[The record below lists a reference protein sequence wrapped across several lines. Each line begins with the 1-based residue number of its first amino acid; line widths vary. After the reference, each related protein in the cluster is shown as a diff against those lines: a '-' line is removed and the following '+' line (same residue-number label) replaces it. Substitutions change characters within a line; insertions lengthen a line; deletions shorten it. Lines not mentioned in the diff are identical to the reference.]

1 MTMKMTADRISD
13 DNFAEEFRDLD
24 FSAAEIMSKEFE
36 DCTFVNCDF
45 TEANLL
51 HCIFEDCRF
60 LRCDMGVMKI
70 DGSRFADA
78 VFEECKMSGIDWTKA
93 LYSDIITA
101 APMRFLNSVL
111 DYSSFYGLCLQE
123 MEMRGCRVEDVDF
136 RECDL
141 SGADFRESDF
151 SKSLFRNTDLSGAD
165 FTLAQNYTIDIN
177 VNTLKGAKFS
187 RYEAIRL
194 LDGLDITLVD

>member
-1 MTMKMTADRISD
+1 MMTTDRFSD
-13 DNFAEEFRDLD
+13 DNFAEEFRDMDL
-24 FSAAEIMSKEFE
+24 SAAEIASKEFE

-45 TEANLL
+45 RDAQLL

-60 LRCDMGVMKI
+60 LRCDMGVMNVA
-70 DGSRFADA
+70 GSRFSDV

-93 LYSDIITA
+93 LYSDVIAA

-111 DYSSFYGLCLQE
+111 DYSSFYGLSLKE
-123 MEMRGCRVEDVDF
+123 MEMRGCRAEDVDF
-136 RECDL
+136 RESDL
-141 SGADFRESDF
+141 SGADLRESDF
-151 SKSLFRNTDLSGAD
+151 SKSLFRNTDLSNAD

-194 LDGLDITLVD
+194 LEGLDIMLVD